1 METYKILLLTRV
13 SRLEYL
19 KDIYHD
25 IISKTQHLESHIKLR
40 WGLVFDLNRINP
52 IEIDKKWLFK
62 ITSDTSQL
70 EVYYMY
76 ASSDDAQYGANLANM
91 MIKSPKMKDITHVYL
106 LDDDNTLHPNF
117 ENILN
122 KHLSRKSILFFSQM
136 RASETGVDIISITP
150 EISSDNCV
158 GWVDSAQFVLPIKD
172 LLDIGGYAVSY
183 YIDGYTIRELLSGKC
198 SYKCID
204 EVGSYYNYFTQ
215 LQGNI

>member
-1 METYKILLLTRV
+1 MENFIILLLTRV
-13 SRLEYL
+13 SRLEFI
-19 KDIYHD
+19 KNIYHD
-25 IISKTQHLESHIKLR
+25 ILTYSQHLEPHIKLR

-52 IEIDKKWLFK
+52 TEIDRKWLSE
-62 ITSDTSQL
+62 ITSDASQL
-70 EVYYMY
+70 DVYYMY
-76 ASSDDAQYGANLANM
+76 ASSDNAQYGANLANM

-122 KHLSRKSILFFSQM
+122 KHLSKKSILFFSQM
-136 RASETGVDIISITP
+136 RATETGVDIISITP

-172 LLDIGGYAVSY
+172 LLGVGGYAVSY
-183 YIDGYTIRELLSGKC
+183 YIDGYTIRKILSEKC
-198 SYKCID
+198 SYKCRD

-215 LQGNI
+215 LEGKI